1 MYDVTT
7 LQWNGYGLS
16 SFMYNILNVWHD
28 MNVDIFMQ
36 FYKDKFHFP
45 NVAQRELNCDHIENK
60 IYGYQHYFIFY
71 QTLFVF
77 KMAKKWVKTFF
88 IVFFYMKHVD
98 IVFYGSLELFFG
110 LNFSIKID

>member
-1 MYDVTT
+1 
-7 LQWNGYGLS
+7 
-16 SFMYNILNVWHD
+16 

-60 IYGYQHYFIFY
+60 IYDTNI
-71 QTLFVF
+71 TLFF
-77 KMAKKWVKTFF
+77 IKPFSFSKWRKNGLKHFF

>member
-1 MYDVTT
+1 
-7 LQWNGYGLS
+7 
-16 SFMYNILNVWHD
+16 

-60 IYGYQHYFIFY
+60 IYDINITLFFIKKK
-71 QTLFVF
+71 TLFVF

-88 IVFFYMKHVD
+88 YCVFFLYETLWTLYFMD
-98 IVFYGSLELFFG
+98 PNIYGSY
-110 LNFSIKID
+110 FSDSISRLK

>member
-1 MYDVTT
+1 
-7 LQWNGYGLS
+7 
-16 SFMYNILNVWHD
+16 

-60 IYGYQHYFIFY
+60 IYDINI
-71 QTLFVF
+71 TLFF
-77 KMAKKWVKTFF
+77 IKPFSFSKWRKKWVKTFF
-88 IVFFYMKHVD
+88 YCVCFFLSVSMKHVD
-98 IVFYGSLELFFG
+98 GQSIFMWISLQLFFG